1 MRVAIFTDTYPP
13 QINGVGI
20 SSRNLYRVLK
30 EHGHEVKVFTTNPYG
45 LEFLEDGDI
54 IRIPG
59 IELKKLYGYRLS
71 GFYNHKAMEIFTSFK
86 PDVIHIQTE
95 MGIGIFGSICASRIK
110 CATVYTFHTMYEDYT
125 YYISKGI
132 LVDRALKKLIR
143 EYVKHKSNVVN
154 EFITPSEKIKDY
166 MRNVGVDS
174 YINVI
179 PTGIDF
185 GIYKKENIDIEKLNK
200 LKEQLGI
207 TKDTYVLL
215 SLGRVAKEKSIDIC
229 LEGYAKYLSEH
240 PDKKTLFI
248 CVGGGPALDSL
259 KDLVT
264 KLGITENVRFI
275 GPVSPEEVPLYYHL
289 GDMFVSASITETQ
302 GLTFMEAMAA
312 NLILLCRYDDTLKDT
327 IEDNKDGFFFQD
339 EEDMAKKI
347 ANIISLSE
355 EQKEKIKINANER
368 LKPYFLE
375 TFYER
380 IHHVYERAIKKNW

>member
-30 EHGHEVKVFTTNPYG
+30 EHGHEVKVFTTNPYSM
-45 LEFLEDGDI
+45 EFLEEGDVV
-54 IRIPG
+54 RIPG

-71 GFYNHKAMEIFTSFK
+71 GIYNRKAMNIFTSFN
-86 PDVIHIQTE
+86 PDVVHIQTE
-95 MGIGIFGSICASRIK
+95 MGVGQFGSICASKIK

-125 YYISKGI
+125 YYITKGM
-132 LVDRALKKLIR
+132 LDRALKRFIR
-143 EYVKHKSNVVN
+143 GYVKHKSNVVN
-154 EFITPSEKIKDY
+154 EFITPSEKIKEY
-166 MRNVGVDS
+166 MRFIGVDS

-185 GIYKKENIDIEKLNK
+185 DVFKKENIDEEKLSK
-200 LKEQLGI
+200 IKEELGI
-207 TKDTYVLL
+207 TPDTYVLL
-215 SLGRVAKEKSIDIC
+215 SLGRVAQEKSIDVC
-229 LEGYAKYLSEH
+229 LEGYAKYLSKNPTE
-240 PDKKTLFI
+240 KTMFV

-259 KDLVT
+259 KELAT
-264 KLGITENVRFI
+264 KLGISDNVRFV
-275 GPVSPEEVPLYYHL
+275 GPVSPESAPLYYHL

-312 NLILLCRYDDTLKDT
+312 SLVLLCRYDDTLKGT
-327 IEDNKDGFFFQD
+327 IQDKQNGFFFFDQ
-339 EEDMAKKI
+339 EDMANKI
-347 ANIISLSE
+347 EKVISLSAQEKE
-355 EQKEKIKINANER
+355 EIVKNAIDG
-368 LKPYFLE
+368 LSPYSLE